1 MAWFKKI
8 ANGIG
13 SRICAAMLGSLLATI
28 TLTIGI
34 TMLWPFG
41 DTTEKVFAGGVFF
54 FVIWAALFYWAI
66 LSQSGGR
73 AWLKVLG
80 VFLPML
86 LIDVYLLRF

>member
-1 MAWFKKI
+1 MAWLKKL
-8 ANGIG
+8 ANGNA
-13 SRICAAMLGSLLATI
+13 SRICAAIIGSLLATVV
-28 TLTIGI
+28 LTIGI
-34 TMLWPFG
+34 TMLWPLG
-41 DTTEKVFAGGVFF
+41 DTIEKVFAGGVFF
-54 FVIWAALFYWAI
+54 FVIWAGLFYWAI

>member
-1 MAWFKKI
+1 MAWFKQLV
-8 ANGIG
+8 NGNG
-13 SRICAAMLGSLLATI
+13 SRILAAMLGSLLATI

-41 DTTEKVFAGGVFF
+41 DTIEKVFAGGVFF
-54 FVIWAALFYWAI
+54 FVIWAGLFYWAI
-66 LSQSGGR
+66 LSQSGAR

>member
-1 MAWFKKI
+1 MAWLKKI
-8 ANGIG
+8 ANGNA
-13 SRICAAMLGSLLATI
+13 SRISAAIVGSLLATVV
-28 TLTIGI
+28 LTIGI
-34 TMLWPFG
+34 TMLWPLG
-41 DTTEKVFAGGVFF
+41 DTIEKVFAGGVFF
-54 FVIWAALFYWAI
+54 FVIWAGLFYWAI